1 MKKEFEQFM
10 SISPQSPK
18 VDLSEKTLSFIQSDL
33 QISPPFIFFKL
44 FWIHL
49 FAAGLT
55 LSFCPQ
61 FNIGMARD
69 SVSSALYSLMQ
80 VHPLLCA
87 AFCGTIFLGATA
99 VASVLVLKTAELWW
113 LRKRAAWIY
122 SLLVAISLGFFMLSG
137 NVFEQHYDFSFV
149 AAWSITAILIAW
161 LITRLGVF
169 FRTRLLL
176 NYN

>member
-10 SISPQSPK
+10 SIDPQSPTK
-18 VDLSEKTLSFIQSDL
+18 DLSEKTLSFIQKDL
-33 QISPPFIFFKL
+33 QISPAFIFFKL
-44 FWIHL
+44 FWIHF

-61 FNIGMARD
+61 FNIGIARD
-69 SVSSALYSLMQ
+69 GVSSTLYSLMQ

-99 VASVLVLKTAELWW
+99 VASVLVLKSAELWW
-113 LRKRAAWIY
+113 LQKRAAWVY
-122 SLLVAISLGFFMLSG
+122 SILVAVSLAFFMLSG
-137 NVFEQHYDFSFV
+137 NVFNQHYDFSFV
-149 AAWSITAILIAW
+149 AAWSIAAILIAW

-169 FRTRLLL
+169 FRSSFA
-176 NYN
+176 Y